1 MIKIII
7 KNKSIEE
14 SVAPIPKEVQA
25 RIDYCYGKTPTGRT
39 ANRMKAN
46 YKKREKK

>member
-1 MIKIII
+1 MIDLIAWK
-7 KNKSIEE
+7 EQLLD
-14 SVAPIPKEVQA
+14 APIPKEVQA